1 MVLRFPSRLCLAL
14 GLALSFVLFSCANS
28 VQNKLE
34 QAVAS
39 LSILENS
46 DAIYYVND
54 ELASVRTL
62 IEKSHTQLQT
72 DENKKAAYNAELAIA
87 RLERISK
94 TYQFRKISAQKKC
107 RKLIRALEARI
118 ASYATE
124 LKSFPSKTYIDQ
136 NKHDLIHFKL
146 LKAEA
151 EIEKLEQLYRE
162 GKYNNIRRETGPIK
176 KLLATVEHVFDEHE
190 KELLAE
196 AEKQNQIIST
206 VAESVEQ
213 QEPPQISLTPGQD

>member
-1 MVLRFPSRLCLAL
+1 MVLRFPSRFCLAM
-14 GLALSFVLFSCANS
+14 GLILSFVLFSCANS

-39 LSILENS
+39 LALLENS

-54 ELASVRTL
+54 ELAGVRSL
-62 IEKSHTQLQT
+62 IEKSHTQLQSN
-72 DENKKAAYNAELAIA
+72 EKKRAASNADLAIVK
-87 RLERISK
+87 LQRISQ
-94 TYQFRKISAQKKC
+94 TYQSRKISAQKKS
-107 RKLIRALEARI
+107 RRVIRALEARI

-124 LKSFPSKTYIDQ
+124 LKPFPCKTYIDQ

-146 LKAEA
+146 LKAES

-162 GKYNNIRRETGPIK
+162 GKYNNVRRETVTIK

-190 KELLAE
+190 KELLTQ
-196 AEKQNQIIST
+196 AEKRNEVISAA
-206 VAESVEQ
+206 AEPVEQ
-213 QEPPQISLTPGQD
+213 VKSRQIRLAPGRD